1 MWVSE
6 GRKLSETRAMHPESN
21 VIRRKKGLQG
31 VKCEVLRY
39 CGIKVLRYPILKV

>member
-21 VIRRKKGLQG
+21 VIIIKK
-31 VKCEVLRY
+31 VFRC
-39 CGIKVLRYPILKV
+39 

>member
-21 VIRRKKGLQG
+21 VIRIKKGLQKVSNFEG
-31 VKCEVLRY
+31 M
-39 CGIKVLRYPILKV
+39 KVLRY

>member
-21 VIRRKKGLQG
+21 VIIIKKGLQ
-31 VKCEVLRY
+31 VLECEVLRY
-39 CGIKVLRYPILKV
+39 CGIKV